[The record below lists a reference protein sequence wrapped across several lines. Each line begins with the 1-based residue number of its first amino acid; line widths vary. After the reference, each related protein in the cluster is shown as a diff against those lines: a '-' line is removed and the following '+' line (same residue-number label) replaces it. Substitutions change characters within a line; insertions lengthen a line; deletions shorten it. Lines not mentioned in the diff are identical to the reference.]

1 MIWIISYLLMSA
13 WYLSLALE
21 LFCICWSSDLIL
33 EQLRIVKP
41 KNTMFEVI
49 CSMTG
54 RLKNRV
60 LPWVPPETVTVT
72 QQNSFALRSSYADY
86 RVANFLNLKSKD
98 VFFKSVTFFN
108 GIIRKHTLCL
118 IKIRWKST
126 TLGFRKIKS
135 VINVLL
141 QYSIGILLNQ
151 TLKICKIIINNKNPC

>member
-1 MIWIISYLLMSA
+1 MSTVCFDHNVLKKLLTSFLNFLVMHGHRSDRPITTFFKDSLVKCWFGLSYLLMSA

-54 RLKNRV
+54 RLKNTV

-72 QQNSFALRSSYADY
+72 QQNSFALRRSYADW
-86 RVANFLNLKSKD
+86 RVANFWNLKSKV
-98 VFFKSVTFFN
+98 VFFKSAKFCQIWLAMV
-108 GIIRKHTLCL
+108 
-118 IKIRWKST
+118 
-126 TLGFRKIKS
+126 
-135 VINVLL
+135 
-141 QYSIGILLNQ
+141 
-151 TLKICKIIINNKNPC
+151 